1 MTGILIA
8 AAIISIPALAFALWP
23 LVVSRDWRPTFLS
36 VPPDAREQLLEQKQ
50 RLLRSLRELA
60 FEHEAGHVSDDD
72 YAELRSRYEAETAT
86 VLTELDRLRATAP
99 PPTAPPAVA
108 SARRAAWRHPAA
120 VGASAVALV
129 GFGVALGAG
138 IVRYTTA
145 DDSTTGAGVREM
157 PPLAGLPPVPS
168 MPPGEA
174 TGRSLSPEV
183 LQGMLQAAR
192 ASLFAERYQEAIAAY
207 QAVLKRD
214 PKNVDAMTHLALIV
228 AIGGHADTALET
240 WEKALA
246 IDPNYGPA
254 LLYRGQVL
262 YEVKGDKKAAIA
274 SWQKFLA
281 VTPPGEEHER
291 VKQLIARA
299 ELDGGAPK
307 K

>member
-1 MTGILIA
+1 VTGVLIA
-8 AAIISIPALAFALWP
+8 AAIITIPALAFALWP
-23 LVVSRDWRPTFLS
+23 LLVSRDWRPTFLA

-72 YAELRSRYEAETAT
+72 YAELHNRYETETAA

-99 PPTAPPAVA
+99 PATAPAAARPAP
-108 SARRAAWRHPAA
+108 RAAWRHPAA
-120 VGASAVALV
+120 VAAAVVALV
-129 GFGVALGAG
+129 AFGVALGAG

-145 DDSTTGAGVREM
+145 DDSMAGGAPAM
-157 PPLAGLPPVPS
+157 PPMAGLPPVAS
-168 MPPGEA
+168 MAPGEA
-174 TGRSLSPEV
+174 TGRTLSPEM

-192 ASLFAERYQEAIAAY
+192 ASLFAERYSEAIAAY

-240 WEKALA
+240 WERALA

-262 YEVKGDKKAAIA
+262 YEVKGDTKGAIA

-281 VTPPGEEHER
+281 VTPPGEDHER

-299 ELDGGAPK
+299 EQDGAPK

>member
-1 MTGILIA
+1 MTGVVIA
-8 AAIISIPALAFALWP
+8 AAIIGVPALAFALWP
-23 LVVSRDWRPTFLS
+23 LLVSRDWRPTFLA

-72 YAELRSRYEAETAT
+72 YAELRGRYEAETAA

-99 PPTAPPAVA
+99 PAAVAPPAGRP
-108 SARRAAWRHPAA
+108 RRAAWRHPAVLA
-120 VGASAVALV
+120 ASVVALV

-145 DDSTTGAGVREM
+145 DESTARGM
-157 PPLAGLPPVPS
+157 PPLAGLPPVAPVT
-168 MPPGEA
+168 PGDA
-174 TGRSLSPEV
+174 TGKPLSPEM
-183 LQGMLQAAR
+183 LHGMLQAAR
-192 ASLFAERYQEAIAAY
+192 ASLFAERYSEAIAAY

-214 PKNVDAMTHLALIV
+214 SKNVDAMTHLALIV

-240 WEKALA
+240 WERALA

-262 YEVKGDKKAAIA
+262 YEVKGDTKGAIA

-281 VTPPGEEHER
+281 VTPPGDDHER
-291 VKQLIARA
+291 VKQLITRA
-299 ELDGGAPK
+299 EVGGPPK